1 MLRIRNSSCNSNYR
15 YQPFKTK
22 AAPSIVRPNF
32 SIITLLHYISIVHY
46 VLRKKP
52 IDYDEVRES
61 KQFFSLTL
69 TTVLLFPAGWSIEVE
84 WVIVSKN
91 IFQFYGAVVLQY
103 ISIGLYSENKIA

>member
-1 MLRIRNSSCNSNYR
+1 MYWE
-15 YQPFKTK
+15 
-22 AAPSIVRPNF
+22 
-32 SIITLLHYISIVHY
+32 
-46 VLRKKP
+46 KKP
-52 IDYDEVRES
+52 IDYDEVRVS

-103 ISIGLYSENKIA
+103 ISISLYSENKIAWGPKPIARSHTTNMVLMTVGIS